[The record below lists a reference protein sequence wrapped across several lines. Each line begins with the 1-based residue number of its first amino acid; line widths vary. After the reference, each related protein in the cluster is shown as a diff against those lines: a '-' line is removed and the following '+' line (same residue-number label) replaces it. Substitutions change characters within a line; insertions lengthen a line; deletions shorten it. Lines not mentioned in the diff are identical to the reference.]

1 MKIENS
7 TRKGKRFVATYAD
20 GTKVHFG
27 SKGASTYADGKRT
40 EIERKNYIKRHD
52 VREDFENPKS
62 AGSLSRYLLWG
73 DNKSLEKNH
82 QEFMKKFKIN

>member
-27 SKGASTYADGKRT
+27 SKGASTFIDGKRT

-52 VREDFENPKS
+52 VRENFENPKS